1 MSTQVNMWECWGW
14 YMIGGQ
20 QYKSLSEK
28 DSDTPPKMSF
38 AFQLARQTTRNTL
51 GVRAF
56 HSPFAVLGTSPLTTP
71 HAPSPQQD
79 SSTISEQYEK
89 QYDHAHHE
97 PTTTHGYRTY
107 VVSEPDSSYK
117 HYQVPA
123 GAYPTSAPYIN
134 FGATAAPDT
143 AGAEYSS
150 TGGELLAHGFTTRAA
165 RHHSGGVGDS
175 AAVRFKEA
183 PGEMGA
189 RGGSYGGIGMMTRRA
204 RWRVREN
211 WARGIPSP
219 MTQTLLRS
227 FRKRG

>member
-1 MSTQVNMWECWGW
+1 
-14 YMIGGQ
+14 MIGQ
-20 QYKSLSEK
+20 QYKSVDEK
-28 DSDTPPKMSF
+28 DSDTPPMSF
-38 AFQLARQTTRNTL
+38 AFQLARQTTRKTL

-71 HAPSPQQD
+71 HPPSPEVD
-79 SSTISEQYEK
+79 SNTISAQYEK

-97 PTTTHGYRTY
+97 PTTTHGGYRTY

-134 FGATAAPDT
+134 FNATAAPDT
-143 AGAEYSS
+143 AGVEYSS

-165 RHHSGGVGDS
+165 RHHSGGVGES
-175 AAVRFKEA
+175 AAVRFKAA

-189 RGGSYGGIGMMTRRA
+189 RGGSYGGVGMMD
-204 RWRVREN
+204 REGTMDGTGKLGERN
-211 WARGIPSP
+211 PQPDDPNVAETFSKAGLDGAWK
-219 MTQTLLRS
+219 LR
-227 FRKRG
+227 K